1 METDMST
8 WGWIVIAFVALPWVY
23 VLMRLAGKGWAK
35 SYYEE
40 LKSVLKK

>member
-1 METDMST
+1 MGTDMAM
-8 WGWIVIAFVALPWVY
+8 WKWLMVGVLVLPWAY

-40 LKSVLKK
+40 LKSVLRK

>member
-1 METDMST
+1 MAM
-8 WGWIVIAFVALPWVY
+8 WKLVIIGVLVLPWVY

-40 LKSVLKK
+40 LKSVFKK

>member
-1 METDMST
+1 MEAKMSI
-8 WGWIVIAFVALPWVY
+8 WGWLALGIVALPWAY

-40 LKSVLKK
+40 LKSILK

>member
-1 METDMST
+1 MEIDMSI
-8 WGWIVIAFVALPWVY
+8 WGWLILGLFVLPWVY

>member
-1 METDMST
+1 MDENMEM
-8 WGWIVIAFVALPWVY
+8 WKWLVAGVLALPWAY
-23 VLMRLAGKGWAK
+23 ILMRLAGKGWAK